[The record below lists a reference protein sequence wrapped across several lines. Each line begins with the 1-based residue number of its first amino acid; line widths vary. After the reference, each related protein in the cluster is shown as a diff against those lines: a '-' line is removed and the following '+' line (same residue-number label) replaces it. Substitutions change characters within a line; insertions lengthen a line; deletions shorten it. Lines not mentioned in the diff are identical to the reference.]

1 MGSKQAP
8 SQLIA
13 KSKLSRALLFIG
25 QSEFDNVPRL
35 VLTAFGNE
43 EMDKAIRAG
52 AHRAMNK
59 PVHLDSLMDE
69 VRRTITRVGMRIE
82 PARARKFTS
91 QMSV

>member
-1 MGSKQAP
+1 
-8 SQLIA
+8 LIA

-59 PVHLDSLMDE
+59 PVLW
-69 VRRTITRVGMRIE
+69 IG
-82 PARARKFTS
+82 
-91 QMSV
+91 

>member
-8 SQLIA
+8 GQLIA

-25 QSEFDNVPRL
+25 QSEFDNVQRL

-59 PVHLDSLMDE
+59 PVLVDWLMDE
-69 VRRTITRVGMRIE
+69 VRELLRE
-82 PARARKFTS
+82 S
-91 QMSV
+91 E